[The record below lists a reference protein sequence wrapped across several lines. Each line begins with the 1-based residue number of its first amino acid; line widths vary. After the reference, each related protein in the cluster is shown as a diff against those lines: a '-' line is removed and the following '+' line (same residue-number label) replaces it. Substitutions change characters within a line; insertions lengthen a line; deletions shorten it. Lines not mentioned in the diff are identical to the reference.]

1 MFRRVLVIFCLLLS
15 LFLSSSAQTCEI
27 YDFSS
32 NKVFSSCYNLPCQN
46 SFLHWNYNS
55 SSGSLQIAFR
65 HLMLTSRWAAWAIN
79 PNGLQTAMI
88 GAQAVVAY
96 QLTNG
101 TMRAYTSQ
109 IKSYATTMPEGN
121 LIYNV
126 SDLTATYANN
136 EIIVY
141 ATLGL
146 PSDTTTINQVWQ
158 EGPVTND
165 SPGAHSFEND
175 NTISF
180 GTLNL
185 LSRQYARAA
194 KFEAS
199 SKNLHGM
206 ANTLSWG
213 IVMPVGVMI
222 ARYAKVFKFEDPAW
236 FKIHVICQSSAYVV
250 GVAGWAT
257 GMKLGSDSTW
267 VEYRGHRILG
277 ILIFIL
283 GTFQV
288 FALVLRPKKDHK
300 YRFHWKICH
309 YSIGYLVILLAII
322 NIFKGYDILKPQ
334 KTYKNAYIGF
344 IVALAVSAVWLE
356 AFTWYV
362 FLKRSESAAKKP
374 QG

>member
-101 TMRAYTSQ
+101 TMRAYTTQ

-141 ATLGL
+141 ANLGL

-175 NTISF
+175 NTMSF

-199 SKNLHGM
+199 IKNVSNLVSFTSL
-206 ANTLSWG
+206 NL
-213 IVMPVGVMI
+213 
-222 ARYAKVFKFEDPAW
+222 
-236 FKIHVICQSSAYVV
+236 IC
-250 GVAGWAT
+250 
-257 GMKLGSDSTW
+257 
-267 VEYRGHRILG
+267 
-277 ILIFIL
+277 
-283 GTFQV
+283 
-288 FALVLRPKKDHK
+288 
-300 YRFHWKICH
+300 
-309 YSIGYLVILLAII
+309 
-322 NIFKGYDILKPQ
+322 
-334 KTYKNAYIGF
+334 
-344 IVALAVSAVWLE
+344 
-356 AFTWYV
+356 
-362 FLKRSESAAKKP
+362 
-374 QG
+374 